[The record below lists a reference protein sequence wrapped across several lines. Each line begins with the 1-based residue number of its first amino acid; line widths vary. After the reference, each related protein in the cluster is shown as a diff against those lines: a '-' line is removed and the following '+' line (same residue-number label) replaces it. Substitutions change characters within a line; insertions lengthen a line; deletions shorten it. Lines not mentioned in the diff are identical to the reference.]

1 MRNGR
6 DRRPQTRRMR
16 SPKVALLK
24 ISMARMQYNAEHY
37 GINDDMAWMM
47 STAFRLGVAETACRV
62 GVLCADSMTTCMS
75 AW

>member
-6 DRRPQTRRMR
+6 DRRPKTRRTR

-24 ISMARMQYNAEHY
+24 ISMDSVQYNTSQGTVES
-37 GINDDMAWMM
+37 MMTQMM
-47 STAFRLGVAETACRV
+47 STARLGVAETACPV
-62 GVLCADSMTTCMS
+62 GVLCADSMNMCMS